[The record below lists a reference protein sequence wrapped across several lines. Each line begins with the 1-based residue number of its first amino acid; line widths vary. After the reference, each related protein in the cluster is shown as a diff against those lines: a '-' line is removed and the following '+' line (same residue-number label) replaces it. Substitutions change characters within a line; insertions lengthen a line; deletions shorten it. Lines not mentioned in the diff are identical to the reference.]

1 MNGFAPKFPG
11 YIIINKNMAKKV
23 HFKTNILLK
32 NIIGKDLIT
41 DDNVAM
47 LELVKNSYDA
57 GSEIVEIVFRN
68 VVINDDLN
76 LDKENPKL
84 SCIMVSDKGCGMDYD
99 GLLNKWLNIAYSE
112 KKEYTKLNGRR
123 QAGNKGV
130 GRFSCDRLGK
140 ELTIYTKKKGDRCL
154 KMVIDWRLFENE
166 DAQNEEIQD
175 IEFDVTEVSEQE
187 VLSLTGWNT
196 FESGT
201 VLDIHLLREIWTTE
215 KILRLRRDLE
225 KFIDPNSMF
234 SLDSFSIEIKAD
246 EYRDYDEAQDDEVNR
261 INGRVENKIFEQLN
275 FRTTSLNAYI
285 EPGGGYIITRLQDR
299 GREVFELKERNI
311 YPHLRNIKM
320 MVYYL
325 NPYSKRYFR
334 SQTGLSSADFGS
346 IFLFING
353 FRIPPYGDQGDDWLG
368 IEKRKAS
375 GYKRYLSTREVVG
388 RVEIKDEHDDFM
400 IISSRTGVVNNDA
413 FVELAR
419 EGAPYGFFYKGF
431 RRLERFVVEGIAWDT
446 TQEKVPEDGKMEG
459 NEKYKLDDL
468 SRDKRILSVIRQIID
483 VDDSAIEN
491 LHINEAFVEEIMA
504 AQMEAT
510 ASNIEGVLREL
521 SQLTDDASPDAI
533 NRFSARLQ
541 GDSEE
546 IAKLVS
552 LVGRISPVQ
561 SNLNRLYHFQE
572 EISQKQQELA
582 RKQRQLLEA
591 QNARQRAEE
600 EKAELEK
607 RLALEKEKNTYL
619 LTSSRSMSEDAK
631 GMVHTIKI
639 IANSLH
645 AMISLQYKKLA
656 AGMSTREEQLN
667 ALSQMLF
674 QSDKA
679 LKISKLITRANFK
692 ADSEDRLVNVPAYIK
707 QYLSIYSEIMS
718 NSKVDIVCNIGNF
731 KFERIVSVLDISVI
745 LDNMISNSQKAN
757 ASKVEFDVGLTHNHK
772 LEIVISDNGDG
783 LEEQFL
789 SIPDSVF
796 ELGVTST
803 DGSGIGLYTVKNS
816 LEEIGGTISFSGN
829 GQKLKG
835 ACFVIIIP

>member
-1 MNGFAPKFPG
+1 M
-11 YIIINKNMAKKV
+11 INKV

-57 GSEIVEIVFRN
+57 GSKIVEIVFQN
-68 VVINDDLN
+68 VVNNDDLDE
-76 LDKENPKL
+76 DKDDSKL
-84 SCIMVSDKGCGMDYD
+84 SRIMVCDKGCGMDYD

-112 KKEYTKLNGRR
+112 KKENNKLNGRR

-140 ELTIYTKKKGDRCL
+140 TLTIYTKMSGQQCL
-154 KMVIDWRLFENE
+154 KMIIDWRLFENE

-175 IEFDVTEVSEQE
+175 VEFEVQEVSDNE
-187 VLSLTGWNT
+187 VISLTGWDV

-201 VLDIHLLREIWTTE
+201 VLDICLLRDVWTPV
-215 KILRLRRDLE
+215 KIIRLRRDLE
-225 KFIDPNSMF
+225 KFIDPNSTF
-234 SLDSFSIEIKAD
+234 SEDSF
-246 EYRDYDEAQDDEVNR
+246 R
-261 INGRVENKIFEQLN
+261 INLIAEEYKEHDMREGNAVQRVNGPVENKIFEQLN
-275 FRTTSLNAYI
+275 FRTTSVSSFIDPDGSYI
-285 EPGGGYIITRLQDR
+285 VTKLQDR
-299 GREVFELKERNI
+299 GREVFELREKNI

-320 MVYYL
+320 TVYYL
-325 NPYSKRYFR
+325 NPYSKRYFKY
-334 SQTGLSSADFGS
+334 QTGLSSLDFGS

-375 GYKRYLSTREVVG
+375 GFRRYLSTREVVG
-388 RVEIKDEHDDFM
+388 RVEIRDEHDDFM
-400 IISSRTGVVNNDA
+400 IISSRTGVVNNEA
-413 FVELAR
+413 FVELSR
-419 EGAPYGFFYKGF
+419 EGVPYGFFYKGF
-431 RRLERFVVEGIAWDT
+431 RRLERFVVEGISWDT
-446 TQEKVPEDGKMEG
+446 TIEKVSEDGFIEG
-459 NEKYKLDDL
+459 KEKFKLDDL
-468 SRDKRILSVIRQIID
+468 SRDKQILSVIRQIID
-483 VDDSAIEN
+483 VDESAIDY
-491 LHINEAFVEEIMA
+491 LHINEEFVEEIMN

-510 ASNIEGVLREL
+510 ANNIEGVVREL
-521 SQLTDDASPDAI
+521 SQLTDNASPEAI

-546 IAKLVS
+546 IAKLVA
-552 LVGRISPVQ
+552 LVGRIAPVR

-572 EISQKQQELA
+572 EISRKQQELA
-582 RKQRQLLEA
+582 YKHKQLVEA
-591 QNARQRAEE
+591 QNARQKAEE

-607 RLALEKEKNTYL
+607 WLALEKEKNTYL

-656 AGMSTREEQLN
+656 VGITNREEQLN

-674 QSDKA
+674 QADKA

-692 ADSEDRLVNVPAYIK
+692 ADSEDRLVNVAAYIN
-707 QYLSIYSEIMS
+707 QYLAIYGEIMS
-718 NSKVDIVCNIGNF
+718 NSKVEIVSNVGDL
-731 KFERIVSVLDISVI
+731 KFERMVSVLDISVI
-745 LDNMISNSQKAN
+745 IDNLISNSQKAN
-757 ASKVEFDVGLTHNHK
+757 ANKVEFDAELTPNNELK
-772 LEIVISDNGDG
+772 IIVSDNGNG

-789 SIPDSVF
+789 SMPDSIF

-803 DGSGIGLYTVKNS
+803 DGSGIGLYTIKNS
-816 LEEIGGTISFSGN
+816 LEEIGGTIKFAGN
-829 GQKLKG
+829 GQKMKG
-835 ACFVIIIP
+835 ASFVIIIP

>member
-1 MNGFAPKFPG
+1 M
-11 YIIINKNMAKKV
+11 INKV

-57 GSEIVEIVFRN
+57 GSKIVEIVFQN
-68 VVINDDLN
+68 VVNNDDLDE
-76 LDKENPKL
+76 DKDDSKL
-84 SCIMVSDKGCGMDYD
+84 SRIMVCDKGCGMDYD

-112 KKEYTKLNGRR
+112 KKENNQLNGRR

-140 ELTIYTKKKGDRCL
+140 TLTIYTKMSGQQCL
-154 KMVIDWRLFENE
+154 KMIIDWRLFENE

-175 IEFDVTEVSEQE
+175 VEFEVQEVSDNE
-187 VLSLTGWNT
+187 VLSLTGWDV

-201 VLDIHLLREIWTTE
+201 VLDICLLRDVWTPV
-215 KILRLRRDLE
+215 KIIRLRRDLE
-225 KFIDPNSMF
+225 KFIDPNSTF
-234 SLDSFSIEIKAD
+234 SEDSF
-246 EYRDYDEAQDDEVNR
+246 R
-261 INGRVENKIFEQLN
+261 INLIAEEYKEYDMREGNVVQRVNGPVENKIFEQLN
-275 FRTTSLNAYI
+275 FRTTSVSSFIDLDGSYI
-285 EPGGGYIITRLQDR
+285 VTKLQDR
-299 GREVFELKERNI
+299 GREVFELREKNI

-320 MVYYL
+320 TVYYL
-325 NPYSKRYFR
+325 NPYSKRYFKY
-334 SQTGLSSADFGS
+334 QTGLSSLDFGS

-375 GYKRYLSTREVVG
+375 GFRRYLSTREIVG
-388 RVEIKDEHDDFM
+388 RVEIRDEHDDFM
-400 IISSRTGVVNNDA
+400 IISSRTGVVNNEA
-413 FVELAR
+413 FVELSR

-431 RRLERFVVEGIAWDT
+431 RRLERFVVEGISWDT
-446 TQEKVPEDGKMEG
+446 TIEKVSEDGFIEG
-459 NEKYKLDDL
+459 KEKFKLDDL
-468 SRDKRILSVIRQIID
+468 SRDKQILSVIRQIID
-483 VDDSAIEN
+483 VDESAIDY
-491 LHINEAFVEEIMA
+491 LHINEEFVEEIMN

-510 ASNIEGVLREL
+510 ANNIEGVVREL
-521 SQLTDDASPDAI
+521 SQLTDNASPEAI

-546 IAKLVS
+546 IAKLVA
-552 LVGRISPVQ
+552 LVGRFAPVQ
-561 SNLNRLYHFQE
+561 SNINRLYHFQE
-572 EISQKQQELA
+572 EITRKQQELA
-582 RKQRQLLEA
+582 YKHKQLLEA
-591 QNARQRAEE
+591 QNARQKAEE

-631 GMVHTIKI
+631 GMVHNIKI

-656 AGMSTREEQLN
+656 VGITNREEQLN

-674 QSDKA
+674 QADKA

-692 ADSEDRLVNVPAYIK
+692 ADSEDRLVNVAAYIN
-707 QYLSIYSEIMS
+707 QYLAIYGEIMS
-718 NSKVDIVCNIGNF
+718 NSKVEIVSNVGDL
-731 KFERIVSVLDISVI
+731 KFERMVSVLDISVI
-745 LDNMISNSQKAN
+745 IDNLISNSQKAN
-757 ASKVEFDVGLTHNHK
+757 ANKVEFDAELTPNNELK
-772 LEIVISDNGDG
+772 IIVSDNGDG

-789 SIPDSVF
+789 SMPDSIF

-803 DGSGIGLYTVKNS
+803 DGSGIGLYTIKNS
-816 LEEIGGTISFSGN
+816 LEEIGGTIKFAGN
-829 GQKLKG
+829 GQKMKG
-835 ACFVIIIP
+835 ASFVIIIP

>member
-1 MNGFAPKFPG
+1 M
-11 YIIINKNMAKKV
+11 INKV

-57 GSEIVEIVFRN
+57 GSKIVEIVFQN
-68 VVINDDLN
+68 VVNNDDLDE
-76 LDKENPKL
+76 DKDDSKL
-84 SCIMVSDKGCGMDYD
+84 SRIMVCDKGCGMDYD

-112 KKEYTKLNGRR
+112 KKENNQLNGRR

-140 ELTIYTKKKGDRCL
+140 TLTIYTKMSGQQCL
-154 KMVIDWRLFENE
+154 KMIIDWRLFENE

-175 IEFDVTEVSEQE
+175 VEFEVQEVSDNE
-187 VLSLTGWNT
+187 VISLKGWDV

-201 VLDIHLLREIWTTE
+201 VLDICLLRDVWTPV
-215 KILRLRRDLE
+215 KIIRLRRDLE
-225 KFIDPNSMF
+225 KFIDPNSTF
-234 SLDSFSIEIKAD
+234 SEDSF
-246 EYRDYDEAQDDEVNR
+246 R
-261 INGRVENKIFEQLN
+261 INLIAEEYKEHDMREGNAVQRVNGPVENKIFEQLN
-275 FRTTSLNAYI
+275 FRTTSVSSFIDPDGSYI
-285 EPGGGYIITRLQDR
+285 VTKLQDR
-299 GREVFELKERNI
+299 GREVFELREKNI

-320 MVYYL
+320 TVYYL
-325 NPYSKRYFR
+325 NPYSKRYFKY
-334 SQTGLSSADFGS
+334 QTGLSSLDFGS

-375 GYKRYLSTREVVG
+375 GFRRYLSTREVVG
-388 RVEIKDEHDDFM
+388 RVEIRDEHDDFM
-400 IISSRTGVVNNDA
+400 IISSRTGVVNNEA
-413 FVELAR
+413 FVELSR
-419 EGAPYGFFYKGF
+419 EGVPYGFFYKGF
-431 RRLERFVVEGIAWDT
+431 RRLERFVVEGISWDT
-446 TQEKVPEDGKMEG
+446 TIEKVSEDGFIEG
-459 NEKYKLDDL
+459 KEKFKLDDL
-468 SRDKRILSVIRQIID
+468 SRDKQILSVIRQIID
-483 VDDSAIEN
+483 VDESAIDY
-491 LHINEAFVEEIMA
+491 LHINEEFVEEIMN

-510 ASNIEGVLREL
+510 ANNIEGVVREL
-521 SQLTDDASPDAI
+521 SQLTDNASPEAI

-546 IAKLVS
+546 IAKLVA
-552 LVGRISPVQ
+552 LVGRIAPVR

-572 EISQKQQELA
+572 EISRKQQELA
-582 RKQRQLLEA
+582 YKHKQLVEA
-591 QNARQRAEE
+591 QNARQKAEE

-607 RLALEKEKNTYL
+607 WLALEKEKNTYL

-656 AGMSTREEQLN
+656 VGITNREEQLN

-674 QSDKA
+674 QADKA

-692 ADSEDRLVNVPAYIK
+692 ADSEDRLVNVAAYIN
-707 QYLSIYSEIMS
+707 QYLAIYGEIMS
-718 NSKVDIVCNIGNF
+718 NSKVEIVSNVGDL
-731 KFERIVSVLDISVI
+731 KFERMVSVLDISVI
-745 LDNMISNSQKAN
+745 IDNLISNSQKAN
-757 ASKVEFDVGLTHNHK
+757 ANKVEFDAELTPNNELK
-772 LEIVISDNGDG
+772 IIVSDNGNG

-789 SIPDSVF
+789 SMPDSIF

-803 DGSGIGLYTVKNS
+803 DGSGIGLYTIKNS
-816 LEEIGGTISFSGN
+816 LEEIGGTIKFAGN
-829 GQKLKG
+829 GQKMKG
-835 ACFVIIIP
+835 ASFVIIIP

>member
-1 MNGFAPKFPG
+1 M
-11 YIIINKNMAKKV
+11 INKV

-57 GSEIVEIVFRN
+57 GSKIVEIVFQN
-68 VVINDDLN
+68 VVNNDDLDE
-76 LDKENPKL
+76 DKDDSKL
-84 SCIMVSDKGCGMDYD
+84 SRIMVCDKGCGMDYD

-112 KKEYTKLNGRR
+112 KKENNKLNGRR

-140 ELTIYTKKKGDRCL
+140 TLTIYTKMSGQQCL
-154 KMVIDWRLFENE
+154 KMIIDWRLFENE

-175 IEFDVTEVSEQE
+175 VEFEVQEVSDNE
-187 VLSLTGWNT
+187 VISLTGWDV

-201 VLDIHLLREIWTTE
+201 VLDICLLRDVWTPV
-215 KILRLRRDLE
+215 KIIRLRRDLE
-225 KFIDPNSMF
+225 KFIDPNSTF
-234 SLDSFSIEIKAD
+234 SEDSF
-246 EYRDYDEAQDDEVNR
+246 R
-261 INGRVENKIFEQLN
+261 INLIAEEYKEHDMREGNAVQRVNGPVENKIFEQLN
-275 FRTTSLNAYI
+275 FRTTSVSSFIDPDGSYI
-285 EPGGGYIITRLQDR
+285 VTKLQDR
-299 GREVFELKERNI
+299 GREVFELREKNI

-320 MVYYL
+320 TVYYL
-325 NPYSKRYFR
+325 NPYSKRYFKY
-334 SQTGLSSADFGS
+334 QTGLSSLDFGS

-375 GYKRYLSTREVVG
+375 GFKRYLSTREVVG
-388 RVEIKDEHDDFM
+388 RVEIRDEHGDFM
-400 IISSRTGVVNNDA
+400 IISSRTGVVNNEA
-413 FVELAR
+413 FVELSR
-419 EGAPYGFFYKGF
+419 EGVPYGFFYKGF
-431 RRLERFVVEGIAWDT
+431 RRLERFVVEGISWDT
-446 TQEKVPEDGKMEG
+446 TIEKVSEDGFIEG
-459 NEKYKLDDL
+459 KEKFKLDDL
-468 SRDKRILSVIRQIID
+468 SRDKQILSVIRQIID
-483 VDDSAIEN
+483 VDESAIDY
-491 LHINEAFVEEIMA
+491 LHINEEFVEEIMN

-510 ASNIEGVLREL
+510 ANNIEGVVREL
-521 SQLTDDASPDAI
+521 SQLTDNASPEAI

-546 IAKLVS
+546 IAKLVA
-552 LVGRISPVQ
+552 LVGRIAPVR

-572 EISQKQQELA
+572 EISRKQQELA
-582 RKQRQLLEA
+582 YKHKQLVEA
-591 QNARQRAEE
+591 QNARQKAEE

-607 RLALEKEKNTYL
+607 WLALEKEKNTYL

-656 AGMSTREEQLN
+656 VGITNREEQLN

-674 QSDKA
+674 QADKA

-692 ADSEDRLVNVPAYIK
+692 ADSEDRLVNVAAYIN
-707 QYLSIYSEIMS
+707 QYLAIYGEIMS
-718 NSKVDIVCNIGNF
+718 NSKVEIVSNVGDL
-731 KFERIVSVLDISVI
+731 KFERMVSVLDISVI
-745 LDNMISNSQKAN
+745 IDNLISNSQKAN
-757 ASKVEFDVGLTHNHK
+757 ANKVEFDAELTPNNELK
-772 LEIVISDNGDG
+772 IIVSDNGNG

-789 SIPDSVF
+789 SMPDSIF

-803 DGSGIGLYTVKNS
+803 DGSGIGLYTIKNS
-816 LEEIGGTISFSGN
+816 LEEIGGTIKFAGN
-829 GQKLKG
+829 GQKMKG
-835 ACFVIIIP
+835 ASFVIIIP

>member
-1 MNGFAPKFPG
+1 M
-11 YIIINKNMAKKV
+11 INKV

-57 GSEIVEIVFRN
+57 GSKIVEIVFQN
-68 VVINDDLN
+68 VVNNDDLDE
-76 LDKENPKL
+76 DKDDSKL
-84 SCIMVSDKGCGMDYD
+84 SRIMVCDKGCGMDYD

-112 KKEYTKLNGRR
+112 KKENNQLNGRR

-140 ELTIYTKKKGDRCL
+140 TLTIYTKMSGQQCL
-154 KMVIDWRLFENE
+154 KMIIDWRLFENE

-175 IEFDVTEVSEQE
+175 VEFEVQEVSDNE
-187 VLSLTGWNT
+187 VISLTGWDV

-201 VLDIHLLREIWTTE
+201 VLDICLLRDVWTPV
-215 KILRLRRDLE
+215 KIIRLRRDLE
-225 KFIDPNSMF
+225 KFIDPNSTF
-234 SLDSFSIEIKAD
+234 SEDSF
-246 EYRDYDEAQDDEVNR
+246 R
-261 INGRVENKIFEQLN
+261 INLIAEEYKEHDMREGNAVQRVNGPVENKIFEQLN
-275 FRTTSLNAYI
+275 FRTTSVSSFIDPDGSYI
-285 EPGGGYIITRLQDR
+285 VTKLQDR
-299 GREVFELKERNI
+299 GREVFELREKNI

-320 MVYYL
+320 TVYYL
-325 NPYSKRYFR
+325 NPYSKRYFKY
-334 SQTGLSSADFGS
+334 QTGLSSLDFGS

-375 GYKRYLSTREVVG
+375 GFRRYLSTREVVG
-388 RVEIKDEHDDFM
+388 RVEIRDEHDDFM
-400 IISSRTGVVNNDA
+400 IISSRTGVVNNEA
-413 FVELAR
+413 FVELSR
-419 EGAPYGFFYKGF
+419 EGVPYGFFYKGF
-431 RRLERFVVEGIAWDT
+431 RRLERFVVEGISWDT
-446 TQEKVPEDGKMEG
+446 TIEKVSEDGFIEG
-459 NEKYKLDDL
+459 KEKYKLDDL
-468 SRDKRILSVIRQIID
+468 SRDKQILSVIRQIID
-483 VDDSAIEN
+483 VDESAIDY
-491 LHINEAFVEEIMA
+491 LHINEEFVEEIMN

-510 ASNIEGVLREL
+510 ANNIEGVVREL
-521 SQLTDDASPDAI
+521 SQLTDNASPEAI

-546 IAKLVS
+546 IAKLVA
-552 LVGRISPVQ
+552 LVGRIAPVQ

-572 EISQKQQELA
+572 EISRKQQELA
-582 RKQRQLLEA
+582 YKHKQLVEA
-591 QNARQRAEE
+591 QNARQKAEE

-607 RLALEKEKNTYL
+607 WLALEKEKNTYL

-656 AGMSTREEQLN
+656 VGITNREEQLN

-674 QSDKA
+674 QADKA

-692 ADSEDRLVNVPAYIK
+692 ADSEDRLVNVAAYIN
-707 QYLSIYSEIMS
+707 QYLAIYGEIMS
-718 NSKVDIVCNIGNF
+718 NSKVEIVSNVGDL
-731 KFERIVSVLDISVI
+731 KFERMVSVLDISVI
-745 LDNMISNSQKAN
+745 IDNLISNSQKAN
-757 ASKVEFDVGLTHNHK
+757 ANKVEFDAELTPNNELK
-772 LEIVISDNGDG
+772 IIVSDNGNG

-789 SIPDSVF
+789 SMPDSIF

-803 DGSGIGLYTVKNS
+803 DGSGIGLYTIKNS
-816 LEEIGGTISFSGN
+816 LEEIGGTIKFAGN
-829 GQKLKG
+829 GQKMKG
-835 ACFVIIIP
+835 ASFVIIIP

>member
-1 MNGFAPKFPG
+1 M
-11 YIIINKNMAKKV
+11 INKV

-57 GSEIVEIVFRN
+57 GSKIVEIVFQN
-68 VVINDDLN
+68 VVNNDDLDE
-76 LDKENPKL
+76 DKDDRKL
-84 SCIMVSDKGCGMDYD
+84 SRIMVCDKGCGMDYD

-112 KKEYTKLNGRR
+112 KKENNQLNGRR

-140 ELTIYTKKKGDRCL
+140 TLTIYTKMSGQQCL
-154 KMVIDWRLFENE
+154 KMIIDWRLFENE

-175 IEFDVTEVSEQE
+175 VEFEVQEVSDNE
-187 VLSLTGWNT
+187 VISLTGWDV

-201 VLDIHLLREIWTTE
+201 VLDICLLRDVWTPV
-215 KILRLRRDLE
+215 KIIRLRRDLE
-225 KFIDPNSMF
+225 KFIDPNSTF
-234 SLDSFSIEIKAD
+234 SEDSF
-246 EYRDYDEAQDDEVNR
+246 R
-261 INGRVENKIFEQLN
+261 INLIAEEYKEHDIREGNAVQRVNGPVENKIFEQLN
-275 FRTTSLNAYI
+275 FRTTSVSSFIDPDGSYI
-285 EPGGGYIITRLQDR
+285 VTKLQDR
-299 GREVFELKERNI
+299 GREVFELREKNI

-320 MVYYL
+320 TVYYL
-325 NPYSKRYFR
+325 NPYSKRYFKY
-334 SQTGLSSADFGS
+334 QTGLSSLDFGS

-375 GYKRYLSTREVVG
+375 GFRRYLSTREVVG
-388 RVEIKDEHDDFM
+388 RVEIRDEHDDFM
-400 IISSRTGVVNNDA
+400 IISSRTGVVNNEA
-413 FVELAR
+413 FVELSR
-419 EGAPYGFFYKGF
+419 EGVPYGFFYKGF
-431 RRLERFVVEGIAWDT
+431 RRLERFVVEGISWDT
-446 TQEKVPEDGKMEG
+446 TIEKVSEDGFIEG
-459 NEKYKLDDL
+459 KEKFKLDDL
-468 SRDKRILSVIRQIID
+468 SRDKQILSVILQIID
-483 VDDSAIEN
+483 VDESAIDY
-491 LHINEAFVEEIMA
+491 LHINEEFVEEIMN

-510 ASNIEGVLREL
+510 ANNIEGVVREL
-521 SQLTDDASPDAI
+521 SQLTDNASPEAI

-546 IAKLVS
+546 IAKLVA
-552 LVGRISPVQ
+552 LVGRIAPVQ

-572 EISQKQQELA
+572 EIIRKQQELA
-582 RKQRQLLEA
+582 NKHKQLVEA
-591 QNARQRAEE
+591 QNARQKAEE

-607 RLALEKEKNTYL
+607 WLALEKEKNTYL

-631 GMVHTIKI
+631 GMIHTIKI

-656 AGMSTREEQLN
+656 VGITNREEQMN

-674 QSDKA
+674 QADKA

-692 ADSEDRLVNVPAYIK
+692 ADSEDRLVNVAAYIN
-707 QYLSIYSEIMS
+707 QYLAIYGEIMS
-718 NSKVDIVCNIGNF
+718 NSKVEIVSNVGDL
-731 KFERIVSVLDISVI
+731 KFERMVSVLDISVI
-745 LDNMISNSQKAN
+745 IDNLISNSQKAN
-757 ASKVEFDVGLTHNHK
+757 ASKVEFDAELTPNNELK
-772 LEIVISDNGDG
+772 IIVSDNGNG

-789 SIPDSVF
+789 SMPDSIF

-803 DGSGIGLYTVKNS
+803 DGSGIGLYTIKNS
-816 LEEIGGTISFSGN
+816 LEEIGGTIKFAGN
-829 GQKLKG
+829 GQKMKG
-835 ACFVIIIP
+835 ASFVIIIP

>member
-1 MNGFAPKFPG
+1 M
-11 YIIINKNMAKKV
+11 INKV

-57 GSEIVEIVFRN
+57 GSKIVEIVFQN
-68 VVINDDLN
+68 VVNNDDLDE
-76 LDKENPKL
+76 DKDDSKL
-84 SCIMVSDKGCGMDYD
+84 SRIMVCDKGCGMDYD

-112 KKEYTKLNGRR
+112 KKENNQLNGRR

-140 ELTIYTKKKGDRCL
+140 TLTIYTKMSGQQCL
-154 KMVIDWRLFENE
+154 KMIIDWRLFENE

-175 IEFDVTEVSEQE
+175 VEFEVQEVSDNE
-187 VLSLTGWNT
+187 VISLTGWDV

-201 VLDIHLLREIWTTE
+201 VLDICLLRDVWTPV
-215 KILRLRRDLE
+215 KIIRLRRDLE
-225 KFIDPNSMF
+225 KFIDPNSTF
-234 SLDSFSIEIKAD
+234 SEDSF
-246 EYRDYDEAQDDEVNR
+246 R
-261 INGRVENKIFEQLN
+261 INLIAEEYKEHDMREGNAVQRVNGPVENKIFEQLN
-275 FRTTSLNAYI
+275 FRTTSVSSFIDPDGSYI
-285 EPGGGYIITRLQDR
+285 VTKLQDR
-299 GREVFELKERNI
+299 GREVFELREKNI

-320 MVYYL
+320 TVYYL
-325 NPYSKRYFR
+325 NPYSKRYFKY
-334 SQTGLSSADFGS
+334 QTGLSSLDFGS

-375 GYKRYLSTREVVG
+375 GFRRYLSTREVVG
-388 RVEIKDEHDDFM
+388 RVEIRDEHDDFM
-400 IISSRTGVVNNDA
+400 IISSRTGVVNNEA
-413 FVELAR
+413 FVELSR
-419 EGAPYGFFYKGF
+419 EGVPYGFFYKGF
-431 RRLERFVVEGIAWDT
+431 RRLERFVVEGISWDT
-446 TQEKVPEDGKMEG
+446 TIEKVSEDGFIEG
-459 NEKYKLDDL
+459 KEKFKLDDL
-468 SRDKRILSVIRQIID
+468 SRDKQILSVIRQIID
-483 VDDSAIEN
+483 VDESAIDY
-491 LHINEAFVEEIMA
+491 LHINEEFVEEIMN

-510 ASNIEGVLREL
+510 ANNIEGVVREL
-521 SQLTDDASPDAI
+521 SQLTDNASPEAI

-546 IAKLVS
+546 IAKLVA
-552 LVGRISPVQ
+552 LVGRIAPVQ

-572 EISQKQQELA
+572 EISRKQQELA
-582 RKQRQLLEA
+582 YKHKQLVEA
-591 QNARQRAEE
+591 QNARQKAEE

-607 RLALEKEKNTYL
+607 WLALEKEKNTYL

-656 AGMSTREEQLN
+656 VGITNREEQLN

-674 QSDKA
+674 QADKA

-692 ADSEDRLVNVPAYIK
+692 ADSEDRLVNVAAYIN
-707 QYLSIYSEIMS
+707 QYLAIYGEIMS
-718 NSKVDIVCNIGNF
+718 NSKVEIVSNVGDL
-731 KFERIVSVLDISVI
+731 KFERMVSVLDISVI
-745 LDNMISNSQKAN
+745 IDNLISNSQKAN
-757 ASKVEFDVGLTHNHK
+757 ANKVEFDAELTPNNELK
-772 LEIVISDNGDG
+772 IIVSDNGNG

-789 SIPDSVF
+789 SMPDSIF

-803 DGSGIGLYTVKNS
+803 DGSGIGLYTIKNS
-816 LEEIGGTISFSGN
+816 LEEIGGTIKFAGN
-829 GQKLKG
+829 GQKMKG
-835 ACFVIIIP
+835 ASFVIIIP

>member
-1 MNGFAPKFPG
+1 M
-11 YIIINKNMAKKV
+11 INKV

-57 GSEIVEIVFRN
+57 GSKIVEIVFQN
-68 VVINDDLN
+68 VVNNDDLDE
-76 LDKENPKL
+76 DKDDSKL
-84 SCIMVSDKGCGMDYD
+84 SRIMVCDKGCGMDYD

-112 KKEYTKLNGRR
+112 KKENNQLNGRR

-140 ELTIYTKKKGDRCL
+140 TLTIYTKMSGQQCL
-154 KMVIDWRLFENE
+154 KMIIDWRLFENE

-175 IEFDVTEVSEQE
+175 VEFEVQEVSDNE
-187 VLSLTGWNT
+187 VISLTGWDV

-201 VLDIHLLREIWTTE
+201 VLDICLLRDVWTPV
-215 KILRLRRDLE
+215 KIIRLRRDLE
-225 KFIDPNSMF
+225 KFIDPNSTF
-234 SLDSFSIEIKAD
+234 SEDSF
-246 EYRDYDEAQDDEVNR
+246 R
-261 INGRVENKIFEQLN
+261 INLIAEEYKEHDMREGNAVQRVNGPVENKIFEQLN
-275 FRTTSLNAYI
+275 FRTTSVSSFIDPDGSYI
-285 EPGGGYIITRLQDR
+285 VTKLQDR
-299 GREVFELKERNI
+299 GREVFELREKNI

-320 MVYYL
+320 TVYYL
-325 NPYSKRYFR
+325 NPYSKRYFKY
-334 SQTGLSSADFGS
+334 QTGLSSLDFGS

-375 GYKRYLSTREVVG
+375 GFRRYLSTREVVG
-388 RVEIKDEHDDFM
+388 RVEIRDEHDDFM
-400 IISSRTGVVNNDA
+400 IISSRTGVINNEA
-413 FVELAR
+413 FVELSR
-419 EGAPYGFFYKGF
+419 EGVPYGFFYKGF
-431 RRLERFVVEGIAWDT
+431 RRLERFVVEGISWDT
-446 TQEKVPEDGKMEG
+446 TIEKVSEDGFIEG
-459 NEKYKLDDL
+459 KEKFKLDDL
-468 SRDKRILSVIRQIID
+468 SRDKQILSVIRQIID
-483 VDDSAIEN
+483 VDESAIDY
-491 LHINEAFVEEIMA
+491 LHINEEFVEEIMN

-510 ASNIEGVLREL
+510 ANNIEGVVREL
-521 SQLTDDASPDAI
+521 SQLTDNASPEAI

-546 IAKLVS
+546 IAKLVA
-552 LVGRISPVQ
+552 LVGRIAPVQ

-572 EISQKQQELA
+572 EISRKQQELA
-582 RKQRQLLEA
+582 YKHKQLVEA
-591 QNARQRAEE
+591 QNARQKAEE

-607 RLALEKEKNTYL
+607 WLALEKEKNTYL

-656 AGMSTREEQLN
+656 VGITNREEQLN

-674 QSDKA
+674 QADKA

-692 ADSEDRLVNVPAYIK
+692 ADSEDRLVNVAAYIN
-707 QYLSIYSEIMS
+707 QYLAIYGEIMS
-718 NSKVDIVCNIGNF
+718 NSKVEIVSNVGDL
-731 KFERIVSVLDISVI
+731 KFERMVSVLDISVI
-745 LDNMISNSQKAN
+745 IDNLISNSQKAN
-757 ASKVEFDVGLTHNHK
+757 ANKVEFDAELTPNNELK
-772 LEIVISDNGDG
+772 IIVSDNGNG

-789 SIPDSVF
+789 SMPDSIF

-803 DGSGIGLYTVKNS
+803 DGSGIGLYTIKNC
-816 LEEIGGTISFSGN
+816 LEEIGGTIKFAGN
-829 GQKLKG
+829 GQKMKG
-835 ACFVIIIP
+835 ASFVIIIP

>member
-1 MNGFAPKFPG
+1 M
-11 YIIINKNMAKKV
+11 INKV

-57 GSEIVEIVFRN
+57 GSKIVEIVFQN
-68 VVINDDLN
+68 VVNNDDLDE
-76 LDKENPKL
+76 DKDDSKL
-84 SCIMVSDKGCGMDYD
+84 SRIMVCDKGCGMDYD

-112 KKEYTKLNGRR
+112 KKENNQLNGRR

-140 ELTIYTKKKGDRCL
+140 TLTIYTKMSGQQCL
-154 KMVIDWRLFENE
+154 KMIIDWRLFENE

-175 IEFDVTEVSEQE
+175 VEFEVQEVSDNE
-187 VLSLTGWNT
+187 VISLTGWDV

-201 VLDIHLLREIWTTE
+201 VLDICLLRDVWTPV
-215 KILRLRRDLE
+215 KIIRLRRDLE
-225 KFIDPNSMF
+225 KFIDPNSTF
-234 SLDSFSIEIKAD
+234 SEDSF
-246 EYRDYDEAQDDEVNR
+246 R
-261 INGRVENKIFEQLN
+261 INLIAEEYKEHDMREGNAVQRVNGPVENKIFEQLN
-275 FRTTSLNAYI
+275 FRTTSVSSFIDPDGSYI
-285 EPGGGYIITRLQDR
+285 VTKLQDR
-299 GREVFELKERNI
+299 GREVFELREKNI

-320 MVYYL
+320 TVYYL
-325 NPYSKRYFR
+325 NPYSKRYFKY
-334 SQTGLSSADFGS
+334 QTGLSSLDFGS

-375 GYKRYLSTREVVG
+375 GFRRYLSTREVVG
-388 RVEIKDEHDDFM
+388 RVEIRDEHDDFM
-400 IISSRTGVVNNDA
+400 IISSRTGVVNNEA
-413 FVELAR
+413 FVELSR
-419 EGAPYGFFYKGF
+419 EGVPYGFFYKGF
-431 RRLERFVVEGIAWDT
+431 RRLERFVVEGISWDT
-446 TQEKVPEDGKMEG
+446 TIEKVSEDGFIEG
-459 NEKYKLDDL
+459 KEKFKLDDL
-468 SRDKRILSVIRQIID
+468 SRDKQILSVIRQIID
-483 VDDSAIEN
+483 VDESAIDY
-491 LHINEAFVEEIMA
+491 LHINEEFVEEIMN

-510 ASNIEGVLREL
+510 ANNIEGVVREL
-521 SQLTDDASPDAI
+521 SQLTDNASPEAI

-546 IAKLVS
+546 IAKLVA
-552 LVGRISPVQ
+552 LVGRIAPVR

-572 EISQKQQELA
+572 EISRKQQELA
-582 RKQRQLLEA
+582 YKHKQLVEA
-591 QNARQRAEE
+591 QNARQKAEE

-607 RLALEKEKNTYL
+607 WLALEKEKNTYL

-656 AGMSTREEQLN
+656 VGITNREEQLN

-674 QSDKA
+674 QADKA

-692 ADSEDRLVNVPAYIK
+692 ADSEDRLVNVAAYIN
-707 QYLSIYSEIMS
+707 QYLAIYGEIMS
-718 NSKVDIVCNIGNF
+718 NSKVEIVSNVGDL
-731 KFERIVSVLDISVI
+731 KFERMVSVLDISVI
-745 LDNMISNSQKAN
+745 IDNLISNSQKAN
-757 ASKVEFDVGLTHNHK
+757 ANKVEFDAELTPNNELK
-772 LEIVISDNGDG
+772 IIVSDNGNG

-789 SIPDSVF
+789 SMPDSIF

-803 DGSGIGLYTVKNS
+803 DGSGIGLYTIKNS
-816 LEEIGGTISFSGN
+816 LEEIGGTIKFAGN
-829 GQKLKG
+829 GQKMKG
-835 ACFVIIIP
+835 ASFVIIIP

>member
-1 MNGFAPKFPG
+1 M
-11 YIIINKNMAKKV
+11 INKV

-57 GSEIVEIVFRN
+57 GSKIVEIVFQN
-68 VVINDDLN
+68 VVNNDDLDE
-76 LDKENPKL
+76 DKDDSKL
-84 SCIMVSDKGCGMDYD
+84 SRIMVCDKGCGMDYD

-112 KKEYTKLNGRR
+112 KKENNQLNGRR

-140 ELTIYTKKKGDRCL
+140 TLTIYTKMSGQQCL
-154 KMVIDWRLFENE
+154 KMIIDWRLFENE

-175 IEFDVTEVSEQE
+175 VEFEVQEVSDNE
-187 VLSLTGWNT
+187 VISLTGWDV

-201 VLDIHLLREIWTTE
+201 VLDICLLRDVWTPV
-215 KILRLRRDLE
+215 KIIRLRRDLE
-225 KFIDPNSMF
+225 KFIDPNSTF
-234 SLDSFSIEIKAD
+234 SEDSF
-246 EYRDYDEAQDDEVNR
+246 R
-261 INGRVENKIFEQLN
+261 INLIAEEYKEHDMREGNAVQRVNGPVENKIFEQLN
-275 FRTTSLNAYI
+275 FRTTSVSSFIDPDGSYI
-285 EPGGGYIITRLQDR
+285 VTKLQDR
-299 GREVFELKERNI
+299 GREVFELREKNI

-320 MVYYL
+320 TVYYL
-325 NPYSKRYFR
+325 NPYSKRYFKY
-334 SQTGLSSADFGS
+334 QTGLSSLDFGS

-375 GYKRYLSTREVVG
+375 GFRRYLSTREVVG
-388 RVEIKDEHDDFM
+388 RVEIRDEHDDFM
-400 IISSRTGVVNNDA
+400 IISSRTGVVNNEA
-413 FVELAR
+413 FVELSR
-419 EGAPYGFFYKGF
+419 EGVPYGFFYKGF
-431 RRLERFVVEGIAWDT
+431 RRLERFVVEGISWDT
-446 TQEKVPEDGKMEG
+446 TIEKVSEDGVIEG
-459 NEKYKLDDL
+459 KEKFKLDDL
-468 SRDKRILSVIRQIID
+468 SRDKQILSVIRQIID
-483 VDDSAIEN
+483 VDESAIDY
-491 LHINEAFVEEIMA
+491 LHINEEFVEEIMN

-510 ASNIEGVLREL
+510 ANNIEGVVREL
-521 SQLTDDASPDAI
+521 SQLTDNASPEAI

-546 IAKLVS
+546 IAKLVA
-552 LVGRISPVQ
+552 LVGRIAPVQ

-572 EISQKQQELA
+572 EISRKQQELA
-582 RKQRQLLEA
+582 YKHKQLVEA
-591 QNARQRAEE
+591 QNARQKAEE

-607 RLALEKEKNTYL
+607 WLALEKEKNTYL

-656 AGMSTREEQLN
+656 VGITNREEQLN

-674 QSDKA
+674 QADKA

-692 ADSEDRLVNVPAYIK
+692 ADSEDRLVNVAAYIN
-707 QYLSIYSEIMS
+707 QYLAIYGEIMS
-718 NSKVDIVCNIGNF
+718 NSKVEIVSNVGDL
-731 KFERIVSVLDISVI
+731 KFERMVSVLDISVI
-745 LDNMISNSQKAN
+745 IDNLISNSQKAN
-757 ASKVEFDVGLTHNHK
+757 ANKVEFDAELTPNNELK
-772 LEIVISDNGDG
+772 IIVSDNGNG

-789 SIPDSVF
+789 SMPDSIF

-803 DGSGIGLYTVKNS
+803 DGSGIGLYTIKNS
-816 LEEIGGTISFSGN
+816 LEEIGGTIKFAGN
-829 GQKLKG
+829 GQKMKG
-835 ACFVIIIP
+835 ASFVIIIP

>member
-1 MNGFAPKFPG
+1 M
-11 YIIINKNMAKKV
+11 INKV

-57 GSEIVEIVFRN
+57 GSKIVEIVFQN
-68 VVINDDLN
+68 VVNNDDLDE
-76 LDKENPKL
+76 DKDDSKL
-84 SCIMVSDKGCGMDYD
+84 SRIMVCDKGCGMDYD

-112 KKEYTKLNGRR
+112 KKENNQLNGRR

-140 ELTIYTKKKGDRCL
+140 TLTIYTKMSGQQCL
-154 KMVIDWRLFENE
+154 KMIIDWRLFENE

-175 IEFDVTEVSEQE
+175 VEFEVQEVSDNE
-187 VLSLTGWNT
+187 VISLTGWDV

-201 VLDIHLLREIWTTE
+201 VLDICLLRDVWTPV
-215 KILRLRRDLE
+215 KIIRLRRDLE
-225 KFIDPNSMF
+225 KFIDPNSTF
-234 SLDSFSIEIKAD
+234 SEDSF
-246 EYRDYDEAQDDEVNR
+246 R
-261 INGRVENKIFEQLN
+261 INLIAEEYKEHDMREGNAVQRVNGPVENKIFEQLN
-275 FRTTSLNAYI
+275 FRTTSVSSFIDPDGSYI
-285 EPGGGYIITRLQDR
+285 VTKLQDR
-299 GREVFELKERNI
+299 GREVFELREKNI

-320 MVYYL
+320 TVYYL
-325 NPYSKRYFR
+325 NPYSKRYFKY
-334 SQTGLSSADFGS
+334 QTGLSSLDFGS

-375 GYKRYLSTREVVG
+375 GFRRYLSTREVVG
-388 RVEIKDEHDDFM
+388 RVEIRDEHDDFM
-400 IISSRTGVVNNDA
+400 IISSRTGVVNNEA
-413 FVELAR
+413 FVELSR
-419 EGAPYGFFYKGF
+419 EGVPYGFFYKGF
-431 RRLERFVVEGIAWDT
+431 RRLERFVVEGISWDT
-446 TQEKVPEDGKMEG
+446 TIEKVSEDGFIEG
-459 NEKYKLDDL
+459 KEKFKLDDL
-468 SRDKRILSVIRQIID
+468 SRDKQILSVIRQIID
-483 VDDSAIEN
+483 VDESAIDY
-491 LHINEAFVEEIMA
+491 LHINEEFVEEIMN

-510 ASNIEGVLREL
+510 ANNIEGVVREL
-521 SQLTDDASPDAI
+521 SQLTDNASPEAI

-546 IAKLVS
+546 IAKLVA
-552 LVGRISPVQ
+552 LVGRIAPVQ

-572 EISQKQQELA
+572 EISRKQQELA
-582 RKQRQLLEA
+582 YKHKQLVEA
-591 QNARQRAEE
+591 QNARQKAEE

-607 RLALEKEKNTYL
+607 WLALEKEKNTYL

-656 AGMSTREEQLN
+656 MGITNREEQLN

-674 QSDKA
+674 QADKA

-692 ADSEDRLVNVPAYIK
+692 ADSEDRLVNVAAYIN
-707 QYLSIYSEIMS
+707 QYLAIYGEIMS
-718 NSKVDIVCNIGNF
+718 NSKVEIVSNVGDL
-731 KFERIVSVLDISVI
+731 KFERMVSVLDISVI
-745 LDNMISNSQKAN
+745 IDNLISNSQKAN
-757 ASKVEFDVGLTHNHK
+757 ANKVEFDAELTPNNELK
-772 LEIVISDNGDG
+772 IIVSDNGNG

-789 SIPDSVF
+789 SMPDSIF

-803 DGSGIGLYTVKNS
+803 DGSGIGLYTIKNS
-816 LEEIGGTISFSGN
+816 LEEIGGTIKFAGN
-829 GQKLKG
+829 GQKMKG
-835 ACFVIIIP
+835 ASFVIIIP

>member
-1 MNGFAPKFPG
+1 M
-11 YIIINKNMAKKV
+11 INKV

-57 GSEIVEIVFRN
+57 GSKIVEIVFQN
-68 VVINDDLN
+68 VVNNDDLDE
-76 LDKENPKL
+76 DKDDSKL
-84 SCIMVSDKGCGMDYD
+84 SRIMVCDKGCGMDYD

-112 KKEYTKLNGRR
+112 KKENNQLNGRR

-140 ELTIYTKKKGDRCL
+140 TLTIYTKMSGQQCL
-154 KMVIDWRLFENE
+154 KMIIDWRLFENE

-175 IEFDVTEVSEQE
+175 VEFEVQEVSDNE
-187 VLSLTGWNT
+187 VISLTGWDV

-201 VLDIHLLREIWTTE
+201 VLDICLLRDVWTPV
-215 KILRLRRDLE
+215 KIIRLRRDLE
-225 KFIDPNSMF
+225 KFIDPNSTF
-234 SLDSFSIEIKAD
+234 SEDSF
-246 EYRDYDEAQDDEVNR
+246 R
-261 INGRVENKIFEQLN
+261 INLIAEEYKEHDMREGNAVQRVNGPVENKIFEQLN
-275 FRTTSLNAYI
+275 FRTTSVSSFIDPDGSYI
-285 EPGGGYIITRLQDR
+285 VTKLQDR
-299 GREVFELKERNI
+299 GREVFELREKNI

-320 MVYYL
+320 TVYYL
-325 NPYSKRYFR
+325 NPYSKRYFKY
-334 SQTGLSSADFGS
+334 QTGLSSIDFGS

-375 GYKRYLSTREVVG
+375 GFRRYLSTREVVG
-388 RVEIKDEHDDFM
+388 RVEIRDEHDDFM
-400 IISSRTGVVNNDA
+400 IISSRTGVVNNEA
-413 FVELAR
+413 FVELSR
-419 EGAPYGFFYKGF
+419 EGVPYGFFYKGF
-431 RRLERFVVEGIAWDT
+431 RRLERFVVEGISWDT
-446 TQEKVPEDGKMEG
+446 TIEKVSEDGVIEG
-459 NEKYKLDDL
+459 KEKFKLDDL
-468 SRDKRILSVIRQIID
+468 SRDKQILSVIRQIID
-483 VDDSAIEN
+483 VDESAIDY
-491 LHINEAFVEEIMA
+491 LHINEEFVEEIMN

-510 ASNIEGVLREL
+510 ANNIEGVVREL
-521 SQLTDDASPDAI
+521 SQLTDNASPEAI

-546 IAKLVS
+546 IAKLVA
-552 LVGRISPVQ
+552 LVGRIAPVQ

-572 EISQKQQELA
+572 EISRKQQELA
-582 RKQRQLLEA
+582 YKHKQLVEA
-591 QNARQRAEE
+591 QNARQKAEE

-607 RLALEKEKNTYL
+607 WLALEKEKNTYL

-656 AGMSTREEQLN
+656 VGITNREEQLN

-674 QSDKA
+674 QADKA

-692 ADSEDRLVNVPAYIK
+692 ADSEDRLVNVAAYIN
-707 QYLSIYSEIMS
+707 QYLAIYGEIMS
-718 NSKVDIVCNIGNF
+718 NSKVEIVSNVGDL
-731 KFERIVSVLDISVI
+731 KFERMVSVLDISVI
-745 LDNMISNSQKAN
+745 IDNLISNSQKAN
-757 ASKVEFDVGLTHNHK
+757 ANKVEFDAELTPNNELK
-772 LEIVISDNGDG
+772 IIVSDNGNG

-789 SIPDSVF
+789 SMPDSIF

-803 DGSGIGLYTVKNS
+803 DGSGIGLYTIKNS
-816 LEEIGGTISFSGN
+816 LEEIGGTIKFAGN
-829 GQKLKG
+829 GQKMKG
-835 ACFVIIIP
+835 ASFVIIIP

>member
-1 MNGFAPKFPG
+1 M
-11 YIIINKNMAKKV
+11 INKV

-57 GSEIVEIVFRN
+57 GSKIVEIVFQN
-68 VVINDDLN
+68 VVNNDDLDE
-76 LDKENPKL
+76 DKDDSKL
-84 SCIMVSDKGCGMDYD
+84 SRIMVCDKGCGMDYD

-112 KKEYTKLNGRR
+112 KKENNQLNGRR

-140 ELTIYTKKKGDRCL
+140 TLTIYTKMSGQQCL
-154 KMVIDWRLFENE
+154 KMIIDWRLFENE

-175 IEFDVTEVSEQE
+175 VEFEVQEVSDNE
-187 VLSLTGWNT
+187 VISLTGWDV

-201 VLDIHLLREIWTTE
+201 VLDICLLRDVWTPV
-215 KILRLRRDLE
+215 KIIRLRRDLE
-225 KFIDPNSMF
+225 KFIDPNSTF
-234 SLDSFSIEIKAD
+234 SEDSF
-246 EYRDYDEAQDDEVNR
+246 R
-261 INGRVENKIFEQLN
+261 INLIAEEYKEHDMREGNAVQRVNGPVENKIFEQLN
-275 FRTTSLNAYI
+275 FRTTSVSSFIDPDGSYI
-285 EPGGGYIITRLQDR
+285 VTKLQDR
-299 GREVFELKERNI
+299 GREVFELREKNI

-320 MVYYL
+320 TVYYL
-325 NPYSKRYFR
+325 NPYSKRYFKY
-334 SQTGLSSADFGS
+334 QTGLSSLDFGS

-375 GYKRYLSTREVVG
+375 GFRRYLSTREVVG
-388 RVEIKDEHDDFM
+388 RVEIRDEHDDFM
-400 IISSRTGVVNNDA
+400 IISSRTGVVNNEA
-413 FVELAR
+413 FVELSR
-419 EGAPYGFFYKGF
+419 EGVPYGFFYKGF
-431 RRLERFVVEGIAWDT
+431 RRLERFVVEGISWDT
-446 TQEKVPEDGKMEG
+446 TIEKVSEDGFIEG
-459 NEKYKLDDL
+459 KEKFKLDDL
-468 SRDKRILSVIRQIID
+468 SRDKQILSVIRQIID
-483 VDDSAIEN
+483 VDESAIDY
-491 LHINEAFVEEIMA
+491 LHINEEFVEEIMN

-510 ASNIEGVLREL
+510 ANNIEGVVREL
-521 SQLTDDASPDAI
+521 SQLTDNASPEAI

-546 IAKLVS
+546 IAKLVA
-552 LVGRISPVQ
+552 LVGRIAPVQ

-572 EISQKQQELA
+572 EISRKQQELA
-582 RKQRQLLEA
+582 YKHKQLVEA
-591 QNARQRAEE
+591 QNARQKAEE

-607 RLALEKEKNTYL
+607 WLALEKEKNTYL

-656 AGMSTREEQLN
+656 VGITNREELLN

-674 QSDKA
+674 QADKA

-692 ADSEDRLVNVPAYIK
+692 ADSEDRLVNVAAYIN
-707 QYLSIYSEIMS
+707 QYLAIYGEIMS
-718 NSKVDIVCNIGNF
+718 NSKVEIVSNVGDL
-731 KFERIVSVLDISVI
+731 KFERMVSVLDISVI
-745 LDNMISNSQKAN
+745 IDNLISNSQKAN
-757 ASKVEFDVGLTHNHK
+757 ANKVEFDAELTPNNELK
-772 LEIVISDNGDG
+772 IIVSDNGNG

-789 SIPDSVF
+789 SMPDSIF

-803 DGSGIGLYTVKNS
+803 DGSGIGLYTIKNS
-816 LEEIGGTISFSGN
+816 LEEIGGTIKFAGN
-829 GQKLKG
+829 GQKMKG
-835 ACFVIIIP
+835 ASFVIIIP

>member
-1 MNGFAPKFPG
+1 M
-11 YIIINKNMAKKV
+11 INKV

-57 GSEIVEIVFRN
+57 GSKIVEIVFQN
-68 VVINDDLN
+68 VVNNDDLDE
-76 LDKENPKL
+76 DKDDSKL
-84 SCIMVSDKGCGMDYD
+84 SRIMVCDKGCGMDYD

-112 KKEYTKLNGRR
+112 KKENNQLGRW

-140 ELTIYTKKKGDRCL
+140 TLTIYTKMSGQQCL
-154 KMVIDWRLFENE
+154 KMIIDWRLFENE

-175 IEFDVTEVSEQE
+175 VEFEVQEVSDNE
-187 VLSLTGWNT
+187 VISLKGWDV

-201 VLDIHLLREIWTTE
+201 VLDICLLRDVWTPV
-215 KILRLRRDLE
+215 KIIRLRRDLE
-225 KFIDPNSMF
+225 KFIDPNSTF
-234 SLDSFSIEIKAD
+234 SEDSF
-246 EYRDYDEAQDDEVNR
+246 R
-261 INGRVENKIFEQLN
+261 INLIAEEYKEHDMREGNAVQRVNGPVENKIFEQLN
-275 FRTTSLNAYI
+275 FRTTSVSSFIDPDGSYI
-285 EPGGGYIITRLQDR
+285 VTKLQDR
-299 GREVFELKERNI
+299 GREVFELREKNI

-320 MVYYL
+320 TVYYL
-325 NPYSKRYFR
+325 NPYSKRYFKY
-334 SQTGLSSADFGS
+334 QTGLSSLDFGS

-375 GYKRYLSTREVVG
+375 GFRRYLSTREVVG
-388 RVEIKDEHDDFM
+388 RVEIRDEHDDFM
-400 IISSRTGVVNNDA
+400 IISSRTGVVNNEA
-413 FVELAR
+413 FVELSR
-419 EGAPYGFFYKGF
+419 EGVPYGFFYKGF
-431 RRLERFVVEGIAWDT
+431 RRLERFVVEGISWDT
-446 TQEKVPEDGKMEG
+446 TIEKVSEDGFIEG
-459 NEKYKLDDL
+459 KEKFKLDDL
-468 SRDKRILSVIRQIID
+468 SRDKQILSVIRQIID
-483 VDDSAIEN
+483 VDESAIDY
-491 LHINEAFVEEIMA
+491 LHINEEFVEEIMN

-510 ASNIEGVLREL
+510 ANNIEGVVREL
-521 SQLTDDASPDAI
+521 SQLTDNASPEAI

-546 IAKLVS
+546 IAKLVA
-552 LVGRISPVQ
+552 LVGRIAPVR

-572 EISQKQQELA
+572 EISRKQQELA
-582 RKQRQLLEA
+582 YKHKQLVEA
-591 QNARQRAEE
+591 QNARQKAEE

-607 RLALEKEKNTYL
+607 WLALEKEKNTYL

-656 AGMSTREEQLN
+656 VGITNREEQLN

-674 QSDKA
+674 QADKA

-692 ADSEDRLVNVPAYIK
+692 ADSEDRLVNVAAYIN
-707 QYLSIYSEIMS
+707 QYLAIYGEIMS
-718 NSKVDIVCNIGNF
+718 NSKVEIVSNVGDL
-731 KFERIVSVLDISVI
+731 KFERMVSVLDISVI
-745 LDNMISNSQKAN
+745 IDNLISNSQKAN
-757 ASKVEFDVGLTHNHK
+757 ANKVEFDAELTPNNELK
-772 LEIVISDNGDG
+772 IIVSDNGNG

-789 SIPDSVF
+789 SMPDSIF

-803 DGSGIGLYTVKNS
+803 DGSGIGLYTIKNS
-816 LEEIGGTISFSGN
+816 LEEIGGTIKFAGN
-829 GQKLKG
+829 GQKMKG
-835 ACFVIIIP
+835 ASFVIIIP

>member
-1 MNGFAPKFPG
+1 MTN
-11 YIIINKNMAKKV
+11 KV

-57 GSEIVEIVFRN
+57 GSKIVEIIYKN
-68 VVINDDLN
+68 VVNNDDL
-76 LDKENPKL
+76 DEEKEEAKRSGIL
-84 SCIMVSDKGCGMDYD
+84 VCDKGCGMDYD

-112 KKEYTKLNGRR
+112 KKENTQLNGRR

-140 ELTIYTKKKGDRCL
+140 TLTIYTKMGGEPCL
-154 KMVIDWRLFENE
+154 KMLIDWRMFEDE

-175 IEFDVTEVSEQE
+175 IEFDVVEVADQE

-201 VLDIHLLREIWTTE
+201 VLDIHLLRDTWTPE
-215 KILRLRRDLE
+215 KIVRLRRDLE
-225 KFIDPNSMF
+225 KFIDPNSTF
-234 SLDSFSIEIKAD
+234 STDSFSIDIKAD
-246 EYRDYDEAQDDEVNR
+246 EYRDYDEAQEYEVNR
-261 INGRVENKIFEQLN
+261 VNGRVENKIFEQLN
-275 FRTTSLNAYI
+275 FRTTSVTSFI
-285 EPGGGYIITRLQDR
+285 EPDGGYIITNLQDR
-299 GREVFELKERNI
+299 GREVFELRERNI
-311 YPHLRNIKM
+311 YPHLRNVKM
-320 MVYYL
+320 TVYYL

-334 SQTGLSSADFGS
+334 QQTGLSSADFGS

-413 FVELAR
+413 FVELSR

-431 RRLERFVVEGIAWDT
+431 RRLERFVVEGISWDT
-446 TQEKVPEDGKMEG
+446 TQDKVPEDGKIEG
-459 NEKYKLDDL
+459 IEKFKLDDL
-468 SRDKRILSVIRQIID
+468 SRDKQILSVIRQIID
-483 VDDSAIEN
+483 VDESAIDY
-491 LHINEAFVEEIMA
+491 LHINEAFVEEIMV

-510 ASNIEGVLREL
+510 ANNIEGVVREL
-521 SQLTDDASPDAI
+521 SQLTDNASPEAI

-546 IAKLVS
+546 IAKLVA
-552 LVGRISPVQ
+552 LVGRIAPVQ
-561 SNLNRLYHFQE
+561 SNINRLYHFQE
-572 EISQKQQELA
+572 EISRKQQELA
-582 RKQRQLLEA
+582 FKQQQLLEA
-591 QNARQRAEE
+591 QNARQKAEE

-631 GMVHTIKI
+631 GMVHNIKI

-656 AGMSTREEQLN
+656 AGTTTKEEQLN
-667 ALSQMLF
+667 TLSQMLF
-674 QSDKA
+674 QADKA

-692 ADSEDRLVNVPAYIK
+692 ADSEDRLVNVPAYIN
-707 QYLSIYSEIMS
+707 QYLVIYGEIMS
-718 NSKVDIVCNIGNF
+718 NSSVEIDNKVGNLE
-731 KFERIVSVLDISVI
+731 FERMISVLDISVI
-745 LDNMISNSQKAN
+745 IDNLISNSQKAN
-757 ASKVEFDVGLTHNHK
+757 ASKVEFDAELTPNK
-772 LEIVISDNGDG
+772 ELKITVSDNGDG
-783 LEEQFL
+783 LEERFL
-789 SIPDSVF
+789 SMPDSIF

-816 LEEIGGTISFSGN
+816 LEEIGGSIKFAGN
-829 GQKLKG
+829 GQKMKG
-835 ACFVIIIP
+835 ASFVIIIP

>member
-1 MNGFAPKFPG
+1 M
-11 YIIINKNMAKKV
+11 INKV

-57 GSEIVEIVFRN
+57 GSKIVEIVFQN
-68 VVINDDLN
+68 VVNNDDLDE
-76 LDKENPKL
+76 DKDDSKL
-84 SCIMVSDKGCGMDYD
+84 SRIMVCDKGCGMDYD

-112 KKEYTKLNGRR
+112 KKENNQLNGRR

-140 ELTIYTKKKGDRCL
+140 TLTIYTKMSGQQCL
-154 KMVIDWRLFENE
+154 KMIIDWRLFENE

-175 IEFDVTEVSEQE
+175 VEFEVQEVSDNE
-187 VLSLTGWNT
+187 VISLTGWDV

-201 VLDIHLLREIWTTE
+201 VLDICLLRDVWTPV
-215 KILRLRRDLE
+215 KIIRLRRDLE
-225 KFIDPNSMF
+225 KFIDPNSTF
-234 SLDSFSIEIKAD
+234 SEDSF
-246 EYRDYDEAQDDEVNR
+246 R
-261 INGRVENKIFEQLN
+261 INLIAEEYKEHDMREGNAVQRVNGPVENKIFEQLN
-275 FRTTSLNAYI
+275 FRTTSVSSFINPDGSYI
-285 EPGGGYIITRLQDR
+285 VTKLQDR
-299 GREVFELKERNI
+299 GREVFELREKNI

-320 MVYYL
+320 TVYYL
-325 NPYSKRYFR
+325 NPYSKRYFKY
-334 SQTGLSSADFGS
+334 QTGLSSLDFGS

-375 GYKRYLSTREVVG
+375 GFRRYLSTREVVG
-388 RVEIKDEHDDFM
+388 RVEIRDEHDDFM
-400 IISSRTGVVNNDA
+400 IISSRTGVVNNEA
-413 FVELAR
+413 FVELSR
-419 EGAPYGFFYKGF
+419 EGVPYGFFYKGF
-431 RRLERFVVEGIAWDT
+431 RRLERFVVEGISWDT
-446 TQEKVPEDGKMEG
+446 TIEKVSEDGFIEG
-459 NEKYKLDDL
+459 KEKFKLDDL
-468 SRDKRILSVIRQIID
+468 SRDKQILSVIRQIID
-483 VDDSAIEN
+483 VDESAIDY
-491 LHINEAFVEEIMA
+491 LHINEEFVEEIMN

-510 ASNIEGVLREL
+510 ANNIEGVVREL
-521 SQLTDDASPDAI
+521 SQLTDNASPEAI

-546 IAKLVS
+546 IAKLVA
-552 LVGRISPVQ
+552 LVGRIAPVQ

-572 EISQKQQELA
+572 EISRKQQELA
-582 RKQRQLLEA
+582 YKHKQLVEA
-591 QNARQRAEE
+591 QNARQKAEE

-607 RLALEKEKNTYL
+607 WLALEKEKNTYL

-656 AGMSTREEQLN
+656 VGITNREEQLN

-674 QSDKA
+674 QADKA

-692 ADSEDRLVNVPAYIK
+692 ADSEDRLVNVAAYIN
-707 QYLSIYSEIMS
+707 QYLAIYGEIMS
-718 NSKVDIVCNIGNF
+718 NSKVEIVSNVGDL
-731 KFERIVSVLDISVI
+731 KFERMVSVLDISVI
-745 LDNMISNSQKAN
+745 IDNLISNSQKAN
-757 ASKVEFDVGLTHNHK
+757 ANKVEFDAELTPNNELK
-772 LEIVISDNGDG
+772 IIVSDNGNG

-789 SIPDSVF
+789 SMPDSIF

-803 DGSGIGLYTVKNS
+803 DGSGIGLYTIKNC
-816 LEEIGGTISFSGN
+816 LEEIGGTIKFAGN
-829 GQKLKG
+829 GQKMKG
-835 ACFVIIIP
+835 ASFVIIIP